1 MAKTIQMRTP
11 QQEKEA
17 RLVAGMYDKN
27 RKIQSELYAYCS
39 RYFWA
44 NYRGVFFADEESA
57 TEIFQNTFIAM
68 WENIERRKI
77 YVSDGRVMGKNNEPL
92 SGSIL
97 TYFMGIARIKYL
109 EWVREH
115 PAYADPE
122 TEMERKIKEEG
133 FDAQQ
138 YTNMLYDSEDNK
150 MLDIIA
156 DVISHMSER
165 CSEILSKFYY
175 EEKDLDTI
183 LLEIHNR
190 FEERPQNEEA
200 QVHGVIAYFSTKHLS
215 QLFELIKRQM
225 DMNNNNFQDRIDE
238 YLLHGDTMSEE
249 DKAQFLK
256 EIEEDAEKKEQYEFT
271 KNVKQAM
278 VSRGEKLKAMTEFQ
292 KEMKSHHH
300 RKTWL
305 WISSIAAVLVI
316 GFFAINPLFVE
327 NSPTDNVRGDEND
340 VFDMTVQTD
349 SINND
354 SISTDTISL
363 HHE

>member
-1 MAKTIQMRTP
+1 
-11 QQEKEA
+11 
-17 RLVAGMYDKN
+17 
-27 RKIQSELYAYCS
+27 
-39 RYFWA
+39 
-44 NYRGVFFADEESA
+44 
-57 TEIFQNTFIAM
+57 
-68 WENIERRKI
+68 
-77 YVSDGRVMGKNNEPL
+77 
-92 SGSIL
+92 
-97 TYFMGIARIKYL
+97 
-109 EWVREH
+109 
-115 PAYADPE
+115 
-122 TEMERKIKEEG
+122 
-133 FDAQQ
+133 
-138 YTNMLYDSEDNK
+138 
-150 MLDIIA
+150 
-156 DVISHMSER
+156 
-165 CSEILSKFYY
+165 
-175 EEKDLDTI
+175 
-183 LLEIHNR
+183 
-190 FEERPQNEEA
+190 
-200 QVHGVIAYFSTKHLS
+200 
-215 QLFELIKRQM
+215 M
-225 DMNNNNFQDRIDE
+225 DMNYNFQDRIDE

-305 WISSIAAVLVI
+305 WISSIAAILVV

-340 VFDMTVQTD
+340 VFDMTVPTD

>member
-1 MAKTIQMRTP
+1 
-11 QQEKEA
+11 
-17 RLVAGMYDKN
+17 
-27 RKIQSELYAYCS
+27 
-39 RYFWA
+39 
-44 NYRGVFFADEESA
+44 
-57 TEIFQNTFIAM
+57 
-68 WENIERRKI
+68 
-77 YVSDGRVMGKNNEPL
+77 
-92 SGSIL
+92 
-97 TYFMGIARIKYL
+97 
-109 EWVREH
+109 
-115 PAYADPE
+115 
-122 TEMERKIKEEG
+122 
-133 FDAQQ
+133 
-138 YTNMLYDSEDNK
+138 
-150 MLDIIA
+150 
-156 DVISHMSER
+156 
-165 CSEILSKFYY
+165 
-175 EEKDLDTI
+175 
-183 LLEIHNR
+183 
-190 FEERPQNEEA
+190 
-200 QVHGVIAYFSTKHLS
+200 
-215 QLFELIKRQM
+215 M
-225 DMNNNNFQDRIDE
+225 DNNNFQDRIDE
-238 YLLHGDTMSEE
+238 YLLHGDAMSEE

-340 VFDMTVQTD
+340 VFDMTVPTD

>member
-1 MAKTIQMRTP
+1 
-11 QQEKEA
+11 
-17 RLVAGMYDKN
+17 
-27 RKIQSELYAYCS
+27 
-39 RYFWA
+39 
-44 NYRGVFFADEESA
+44 
-57 TEIFQNTFIAM
+57 
-68 WENIERRKI
+68 
-77 YVSDGRVMGKNNEPL
+77 
-92 SGSIL
+92 
-97 TYFMGIARIKYL
+97 
-109 EWVREH
+109 
-115 PAYADPE
+115 
-122 TEMERKIKEEG
+122 
-133 FDAQQ
+133 
-138 YTNMLYDSEDNK
+138 
-150 MLDIIA
+150 
-156 DVISHMSER
+156 
-165 CSEILSKFYY
+165 
-175 EEKDLDTI
+175 
-183 LLEIHNR
+183 
-190 FEERPQNEEA
+190 
-200 QVHGVIAYFSTKHLS
+200 
-215 QLFELIKRQM
+215 M
-225 DMNNNNFQDRIDE
+225 DMNYNNFQDRIDE

-340 VFDMTVQTD
+340 VFDMTVPTD

-354 SISTDTISL
+354 SISIDTIPL